1 MGQRQTLYH
10 IAVYRAI
17 GNLYF
22 FSTPFIRQNDIMRD
36 MKKLGI
42 VASILLATV
51 ALAQEAPAESPPEPP
66 PPQSFCGFTFG
77 EVYTNAATVTL
88 AKPFRYCNQATIRTT
103 TNEQRIHCISIGGT
117 TSETMSDDDAQT
129 EFSRVCEIVDERFG
143 IRMKQKGKW
152 ACYQNS
158 VFQVEANYWGIK
170 KGLKVFSVAVV
181 RFDILEADKKA
192 AKKGAPPLPPG
203 DGGEVL

>member
-1 MGQRQTLYH
+1 
-10 IAVYRAI
+10 
-17 GNLYF
+17 
-22 FSTPFIRQNDIMRD
+22 
-36 MKKLGI
+36 MKKLVI

-51 ALAQEAPAESPPEPP
+51 ALAQEVPAEPPPEPP

-129 EFSRVCEIVDERFG
+129 EFSRVCEIVDERFVEFLKEFGEVVKQG
-143 IRMKQKGKW
+143 IS
-152 ACYQNS
+152 N
-158 VFQVEANYWGIK
+158 
-170 KGLKVFSVAVV
+170 L
-181 RFDILEADKKA
+181 DKK
-192 AKKGAPPLPPG
+192 
-203 DGGEVL
+203 